1 VPLPRAVAGLLAGTA
16 GALLLTWLRVPAGT
30 LVGAVLGSAAAGSI
44 TPRRGPYGGDSRHGH
59 GNGTSH
65 HRRAGAQPQ
74 QHPLQ
79 RWART
84 GGLVLVGCVSAA
96 RLDGRSLRMMGL
108 VALPVLAGVVLL
120 LALNA
125 ALARWLM
132 KRHGIDA
139 TTAVLACAPGGLSEL
154 SVLAVKERAD
164 VGTVTVVHLVRVLVV
179 VLLALP
185 GLVFVLGRLT

>member
-44 TPRRGPYGGDSRHGH
+44 TPRRGWYGSGRGPGH
-59 GNGTSH
+59 D
-65 HRRAGAQPQ
+65 GAQPQ

-79 RWART
+79 HRART
-84 GGLVLVGCVSAA
+84 AGLVLIGCVSAT

-120 LALNA
+120 LALDA

-132 KRHGIDA
+132 KRHGLDA

-164 VGTVTVVHLVRVLVV
+164 VVTVTVVHLVRVLVV